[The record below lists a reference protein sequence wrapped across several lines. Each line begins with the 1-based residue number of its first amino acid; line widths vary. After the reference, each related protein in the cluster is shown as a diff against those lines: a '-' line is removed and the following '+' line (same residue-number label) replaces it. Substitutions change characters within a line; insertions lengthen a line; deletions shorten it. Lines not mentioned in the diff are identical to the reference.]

1 MFPFLKSKGPPG
13 VVGLEVRPDGL
24 GIAISRGSGDLM
36 YAFEACN
43 AAERVAKLRSIV
55 DEQGLE
61 KMACRVVLPFD
72 QYKTYSIDK
81 PQVEDSEVPD
91 AARWRVKDMLDFDLD
106 DAITDVYEF
115 PVDALR
121 GRTAQVNVVICRRT
135 IIQGLVNLVNDS
147 GMALESIDIAE
158 LCLRNV
164 AVTQVSDPERP
175 VAMLY
180 LRRGAGIMVFVKD
193 HSLYLARHFDFS
205 TEALNEPS
213 QQEQVIQQLALEVQR
228 SFDYFESQLGQ
239 RPPGE
244 LILFGPDPSTP
255 LANMLGGSITAKVI
269 GLDLNPL
276 NMENDLEAI
285 NALVSVGAMYRG
297 ERD

>member
-1 MFPFLKSKGPPG
+1 MFSFLKSKGPPG

-24 GIAISRGSGDLM
+24 GLAISKGASDLV
-36 YAFEACN
+36 YAFEPCN
-43 AAERVAKLRSIV
+43 AAERVSKLRTIV
-55 DEQGLE
+55 DEQGLAG
-61 KMACRVVLPFD
+61 MACRVVLPFD

-81 PQVEDSEVPD
+81 PQVEENEVPE
-91 AARWRVKDMLDFDLD
+91 AARWRVKDMLEFDLD
-106 DAITDVYEF
+106 DAVTDVYEF

-121 GRTAQVNVVICRRT
+121 GRSAQVNVVVCRRT
-135 IIQGLVNLVNDS
+135 IIQGLVSLVNES
-147 GMALESIDIAE
+147 GLVLESIDIAD

-164 AVTQVSDPERP
+164 AVTQVSDSERP
-175 VAMLY
+175 IAILY

-193 HSLYLARHFDFS
+193 NSLYLARHFDFS

-244 LILFGPDPSTP
+244 LILFGPDPNIP
-255 LANMLGGSITAKVI
+255 LANMLGGSITAKVTA
-269 GLDLNPL
+269 LDLNAL
-276 NMENDLEAI
+276 GMEDGLDAV
-285 NALVSVGAMYRG
+285 NALVSVGATYRE
-297 ERD
+297 ERH